1 MRQKSHVQE
10 CYGRSDGLGMLQ
22 RNVMTSSVWPCVHM
36 LMPLHTTATL
46 SLQEDDDAYS
56 KNELLLDYPA
66 MAVLS

>member
-1 MRQKSHVQE
+1 MGHAAQLYDV
-10 CYGRSDGLGMLQ
+10 L
-22 RNVMTSSVWPCVHM
+22 VSVWPCVHM

-46 SLQEDDDAYS
+46 SLQEEDDAYS

>member
-1 MRQKSHVQE
+1 
-10 CYGRSDGLGMLQ
+10 MLQ

-46 SLQEDDDAYS
+46 SLQEEDDAYS